1 MKILR
6 SILFAIIGVVSL
18 VISFHFYENTRYY
31 NRDIPFYA
39 LFDSNAP
46 THENWLE
53 EKRKGN
59 GASIATLQNTMSD
72 VDIKAEKIGKGLTEG
87 LAAFFFINGL
97 VLLTLSIP
105 TNLSKVKKSEL

>member
-18 VISFHFYENTRYY
+18 VISFHFYENSRYY
-31 NRDIPFYA
+31 EESPFYA

-46 THENWLE
+46 TRENWLK
-53 EKRKGN
+53 EKSKGN
-59 GASIATLQNTMSD
+59 GASIATLQNAMSD
-72 VDIKAEKIGKGLTEG
+72 VDENAEKIGKGLTEG

-105 TNLSKVKKSEL
+105 INLSKVKKSEL